1 MRDECTVD
9 VVEIVKKRAR
19 LAMCKFLQDLLVA
32 SSKWCIRYSILFLC
46 CTQSLFRMGMRTEEA
61 SCRFLFEA
69 GRIEL

>member
-19 LAMCKFLQDLLVA
+19 LAMFIFLQELLVA
-32 SSKWCIRYSILFLC
+32 SSKWCMRYSILFLD
-46 CTQSLFRMGMRTEEA
+46 CTQNLFRMRMRTEEV

-69 GRIEL
+69 DRIEL